1 MGLANCP
8 AAPNTPLK
16 MKLCDL
22 MLLSVVLFPAS
33 PLSAGQHETD
43 AKALVARV
51 VQEAGGANALHEK
64 KDVEY
69 TYLYRRGD
77 TGTVDLSLER
87 YVFDGEKSWARYLVH
102 EMVAAE
108 VDGPVVQG
116 YDGTTTWQSVAG
128 KPQTDEQGLARAD
141 FLRKTNFYWFA
152 MTFKLL
158 DPGLQYTYE
167 GRRKVGDTFYELVKV
182 GFDRGVGDV
191 SDTYVLYI
199 NPKTW
204 RVDQF
209 LFTVLDFGKE
219 DPFLMEVDYELVDGV
234 LLPLKRRY
242 APSDW
247 SGRVK
252 KGAKWTQEISVGVR
266 FDNGFDSSM
275 FEAPKP

>member
-1 MGLANCP
+1 
-8 AAPNTPLK
+8 
-16 MKLCDL
+16 MKVCDL
-22 MLLSVVLFPAS
+22 VVLSAVLLLAA
-33 PLSAGQHETD
+33 PLSAEQHE
-43 AKALVARV
+43 KEPRALVARV
-51 VQEAGGANALHEK
+51 VQEAGGANALHDR

-102 EMVAAE
+102 EMVAAG

-116 YDGTTTWQSVAG
+116 YDGTTSWESVGG
-128 KPQTDEQGLARAD
+128 KPQTDRQSLARAN

-158 DPGLQYTYE
+158 DPGLHYAYE

-182 GFDRGVGDV
+182 GFDQGVGDV

-209 LFTVLDFGKE
+209 LFTVLDFGMK
-219 DPFLMEVDYELVDGV
+219 DPFLMDVDYELVDGV
-234 LLPLKRRY
+234 LL
-242 APSDW
+242 
-247 SGRVK
+247 RVK
-252 KGAKWTQEISVGVR
+252 R
-266 FDNGFDSSM
+266 
-275 FEAPKP
+275 